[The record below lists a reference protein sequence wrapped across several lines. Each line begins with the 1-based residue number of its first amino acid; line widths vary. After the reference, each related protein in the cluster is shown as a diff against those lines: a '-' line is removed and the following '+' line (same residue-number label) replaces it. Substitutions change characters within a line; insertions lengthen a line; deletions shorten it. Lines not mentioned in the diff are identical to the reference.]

1 LANLL
6 TIDDKLTALADCL
19 KKTSAAQISQLCSD
33 WWELTDEEDYAL
45 LKFSIAYKD
54 DKAKHEFTQLMSLE
68 IVSIAVVN
76 YFISSPEI
84 FKPSN
89 IQ

>member
-1 LANLL
+1 
-6 TIDDKLTALADCL
+6 
-19 KKTSAAQISQLCSD
+19 
-33 WWELTDEEDYAL
+33 
-45 LKFSIAYKD
+45 
-54 DKAKHEFTQLMSLE
+54 MSLE

-89 IQ
+89 IQQN